1 MKVLVID
8 GQGGQL
14 GSQLI
19 KEIRAAYPALEV
31 TAVGTNSAA
40 TAAMLKAG
48 AQHAAT
54 GENAVLVGCRKAD
67 VIIGP
72 VGMVIADSLYGEF
85 TPKMKSPT
93 PASAMAFMTWRTVL
107 CGTTLITLTNRSFCV
122 IIEPEV
128 RVWTIRP
135 PKGASKR

>member
-1 MKVLVID
+1 MNVLVID

-19 KEIRAAYPALEV
+19 KEIRAAYPQLEL

-40 TAAMLKAG
+40 TASMLKAG
-48 AQHAAT
+48 AQHGAT

-72 VGMVIADSLYGEF
+72 VGMVIADSLYGEV
-85 TPKMKSPT
+85 TPKMAVAIGQAEAVRILISLNQCENIVAGVPKLS
-93 PASAMAFMTWRTVL
+93 MARLISDAVDRLGTL
-107 CGTTLITLTNRSFCV
+107 CCGEVTL
-122 IIEPEV
+122 
-128 RVWTIRP
+128 
-135 PKGASKR
+135 